1 MARFDRTRDPRQNCG
16 SLSSVERP
24 AGWQAGPGSG
34 RMRRSLPWLDA
45 VAFAPPLH
53 TSRTTKTVLL
63 TITTTHRPATD
74 LGFLLHKNPARAQEF
89 ELAFGKAHVFY
100 PEASE
105 DRCTAALLLD
115 VDPVALVRGR
125 GALTTDYVNDR
136 PYAAS
141 SFMSVAIARVFGSAM
156 GGRCRERPELVD
168 KPLPL
173 VAEVAALP
181 CRGGGE
187 ARDLFE
193 PLDYEVGIAPDGD
206 PDTYRNLTLSGSR
219 PLAELLTHLYVLIPV
234 LDGRK
239 HYWVGDAE
247 VDKLVAR
254 GEGWLE
260 SHPHRNF
267 IVRRYLK
274 GQRSLASDALA
285 RLADDAV
292 AESVGDDDGHPDT
305 TTSVAL
311 ADARLA
317 AVTRVL
323 KEGGASRVID
333 LGCGEGRLVEQLLA
347 DIQFQEIVGVDVSAR
362 ALEVAARRL
371 KLSRMPER
379 QRRRVKL
386 LQGAMTYRDRRLE
399 GFDAVAVVEALEHLD
414 ADRLGAFERALF
426 AFAKPETVI
435 VTTPNREYNVKYP
448 AIAPDGLRHADH
460 RFEWTRAEFAAWANA
475 VAGAHGYSVEFE
487 PVGDVDSALGAP
499 TQMGRF
505 RRCA

>member
-1 MARFDRTRDPRQNCG
+1 M
-16 SLSSVERP
+16 
-24 AGWQAGPGSG
+24 
-34 RMRRSLPWLDA
+34 
-45 VAFAPPLH
+45 
-53 TSRTTKTVLL
+53 LL

-74 LGFLLHKNPARAQEF
+74 LGFLLHKNPARVQAF

-100 PEASE
+100 PEATE
-105 DRCTAALLLD
+105 NRCTAALLLD

-141 SFMSVAIARVFGSAM
+141 SFMSVAIARVFGSAL

-193 PLDYEVGIAPDGD
+193 PLDYEVGIAPVGD
-206 PDTYRNLTLSGSR
+206 TDTPYRNLTLSGSR

-260 SHPHRNF
+260 SHPHRDF

-274 GQRSLASDALA
+274 GQRSLATDALA

-292 AESVGDDDGHPDT
+292 AESVGDGAGHRD
-305 TTSVAL
+305 AARIGL

-317 AVTRVL
+317 AVVRVL
-323 KEGGASRVID
+323 KESGASRVLD

-347 DIQFQEIVGVDVSAR
+347 DSQFQEVVGVDVSVR
-362 ALEVAARRL
+362 ALEVADRRL
-371 KLSRMPER
+371 KLSRMSER

-414 ADRLGAFERALF
+414 PDRLGAFERALF

-448 AIAPDGLRHADH
+448 GIAPDGLRHADH
-460 RFEWTRAEFAAWANA
+460 RFEWTRTEFAAWADA
-475 VAGAHGYSVEFE
+475 VCTAHGYTVDFD
-487 PVGDVDSALGAP
+487 PVGEEDPALGAP